1 MKMLEGPHRPVHLPN
16 PSMENNSAQD
26 LEIAVT
32 FVNETEEALNLGQ
45 PHHLL
50 ESGEVQEV

>member
-1 MKMLEGPHRPVHLPN
+1 MKMLEGPHRPAHLPN